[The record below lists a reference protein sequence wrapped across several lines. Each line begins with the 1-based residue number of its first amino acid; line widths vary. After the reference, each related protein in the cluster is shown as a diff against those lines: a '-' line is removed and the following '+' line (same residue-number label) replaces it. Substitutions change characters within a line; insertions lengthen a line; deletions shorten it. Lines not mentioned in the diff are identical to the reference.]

1 MEPMKAFA
9 DLSQEAL
16 QRTPQER
23 LHLARMLIEA
33 TDFDQIEY
41 ADAEEAW
48 DLEIARRAAMVSEGS
63 CNSRPL
69 PEVLSELQAKY
80 KA

>member
-1 MEPMKAFA
+1 MKAFA
-9 DLSQEAL
+9 DLSREAL
-16 QRTPQER
+16 ERPPQER

-33 TDFDQIEY
+33 TDLDQLEY

-48 DLEIARRAAMVSEGS
+48 DLEIARRATMVSEGS
-63 CNSRPL
+63 SNSRPL
-69 PEVLSELQAKY
+69 PEVLSELEAKY